1 MEPFLDLQ
9 QVQVGNVIV
18 AQLLMLQ
25 AYHLHLPQTQ
35 AEQQAL
41 EATEV
46 QLAALAVAPEQLVDV
61 EALLQL

>member
-1 MEPFLDLQ
+1 MEPLLDLQ

-25 AYHLHLPQTQ
+25 AHHLHLPQTQ

-46 QLAALAVAPEQLVDV
+46 QLAALAVTPEQLVDV